1 MSNYRRVY
9 VQGGTYFFTVVLE
22 NRQSDLLCQY
32 INEFRQAYAETFSYY
47 PFETIAICILPDH
60 FHWVVQFPENEKNYS
75 KILNNLK
82 RNFSKRLPEKYK
94 MPHCRVSNP
103 AHHSSIN
110 QSKLH
115 KRELGIWQRRFWEHC
130 IRDDLD
136 LERHIF
142 YTYFNPVKHGYAKRV
157 RDWAYS
163 SFHRDV
169 KLGLFPNNWGDFAD
183 DEWTNLYD
191 D

>member
-1 MSNYRRVY
+1 MSHYLRIFIK
-9 VQGGTYFFTVVLE
+9 GGTYFFTVVLE
-22 NRQSDLLCQY
+22 NRQTDLLCRY
-32 INEFRQAYAETFSYY
+32 INEFRQAYAETLSFY

-60 FHWVVQFPENEKNYS
+60 FHWVIRLPENEQNYS
-75 KILNNLK
+75 KILYSIK
-82 RNFSKRLPEKYK
+82 FNFTKRLPETLK
-94 MPHCRVSNP
+94 NP
-103 AHHSSIN
+103 N
-110 QSKLH
+110 QSKIN
-115 KRELGIWQRRFWEHC
+115 KQELGIWQRRFWEHT

-169 KLGLFPNNWGDFAD
+169 KLGLLPIDWGDCSD
-183 DEWTNLYD
+183 NEWQDLYQD
-191 D
+191 